1 MWNQSQFRW
10 GGYKMYFSYQLNT
23 QESVSKIEGPLK
35 LDSNLIEG
43 ASSSR
48 AMKNVPPATVHTHA

>member
-1 MWNQSQFRW
+1 
-10 GGYKMYFSYQLNT
+10 MYFSYQLNT